1 MTAPV
6 VLRNLTAHE
15 IVLHTEDGTRLHLPA
30 APTVPR
36 LIREGG
42 STTDL
47 TAVGPEGAAH
57 PVTVAV
63 GERVTGLEPALP
75 EPEEGVLLVT
85 SRVVATFHPE
95 RTDLVWPDDLL
106 RDEAGRVVGARR
118 LARLSPP

>member
-15 IVLHTEDGTRLHLPA
+15 IVLHAEDGTRLHLPA
-30 APTVPR
+30 APAVPR
-36 LIREGG
+36 LIRAGG
-42 STTDL
+42 TTTAL
-47 TAVGPEGAAH
+47 TVQAVDGTAH
-57 PVTVAV
+57 PVTLTV
-63 GERVTGLEPALP
+63 GDRVTGLEPALP

-85 SRVVATFHPE
+85 SRVVASFRPD

-118 LARLSPP
+118 LAALPR

>member
-15 IVLHTEDGTRLHLPA
+15 IVLHADDGTRLHLPA

-36 LIREGG
+36 LIRAGG
-42 STTDL
+42 STTAL
-47 TAVGPEGAAH
+47 TVQAVDGTAH
-57 PVTVAV
+57 PVTLTV
-63 GERVTGLEPALP
+63 GDRVTGLEPALP

-85 SRVVATFHPE
+85 SRVVASFRPD

-118 LARLSPP
+118 LAALPR

>member
-1 MTAPV
+1 MTTPV

-15 IVLHTEDGTRLHLPA
+15 IVLHADDGTRLHLPA

-36 LIREGG
+36 LVRAGG
-42 STTDL
+42 STTAL
-47 TAVGPEGAAH
+47 TVQAVDGTAH
-57 PVTVAV
+57 PVTLTV
-63 GERVTGLEPALP
+63 GDRVTGLEPALP

-85 SRVVATFHPE
+85 SRVVASFRPD

-118 LARLSPP
+118 LAALPR